1 MYGFTSFLNSRN
13 QPPTVAGNQQLELV
27 GYFLPVVGVV
37 LSFVPL
43 AWAPGNNWLWLLRIV
58 VAGLVGIVVVT
69 SHLCTAIDYGDSR
82 NSGVGTAFM
91 LFVGL
96 GIIALGIGAVIA
108 GLVFLFKQGK

>member
-1 MYGFTSFLNSRN
+1 MYGATTLLNSRN
-13 QPPTVAGNQQLELV
+13 QPPTVAGNQQLELI
-27 GYFLPVVGVV
+27 GWLLPITGVI

-69 SHLCTAIDYGDSR
+69 NHLCTAIDYGDSR

-96 GIIALGIGAVIA
+96 GIVALGIGTAIAAV
-108 GLVFLFKQGK
+108 VFLLKAGK